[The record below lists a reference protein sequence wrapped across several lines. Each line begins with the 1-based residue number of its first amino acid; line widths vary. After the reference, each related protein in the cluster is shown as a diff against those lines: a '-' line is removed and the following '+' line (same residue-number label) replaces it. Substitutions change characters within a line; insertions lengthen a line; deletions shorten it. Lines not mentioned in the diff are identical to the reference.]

1 MRLLCTYHHRLLH
14 EGGFR
19 IVKEADGTL
28 RFITADG
35 RTIPRAGY
43 RLDDFVDDGVGDEN
57 PSAEGFGTTAV
68 RGDFERSEVREPAAV
83 YRLKRTASCLTPD

>member
-19 IVKEADGTL
+19 IVKDADGTL

-57 PSAEGFGTTAV
+57 PSAEGFRTPAARSG
-68 RGDFERSEVREPAAV
+68 FERSEVREGRGI
-83 YRLKRTASCLTPD
+83 YRLRSGPAT

>member
-1 MRLLCTYHHRLLH
+1 YHHRLHH

-35 RTIPRAGY
+35 RTIPRCGY
-43 RLDDFVDDGVGDEN
+43 RHEDFVADGVGGDDQN
-57 PSAEGFGTTAV
+57 TSAEGFRTTAV
-68 RGDFERSEVREPAAV
+68 QRGSERDEVREARGI
-83 YRLKRTASCLTPD
+83 YRLRHVPAT